1 MLKSSSPSI
10 VENEEDD
17 ALLALRIQYMG
28 SLATAGCVRQLLLWI
43 IALCSSFVKQ
53 VALLVAGNWPIC
65 GVLWRGTSAVR
76 LGHWK
81 LKRCVFG
88 MPGGVLK
95 LFLGLV
101 VG

>member
-53 VALLVAGNWPIC
+53 VA
-65 GVLWRGTSAVR
+65 
-76 LGHWK
+76 
-81 LKRCVFG
+81 
-88 MPGGVLK
+88 
-95 LFLGLV
+95 
-101 VG
+101 